1 MGNRGW
7 VKSKTVGR
15 YLVWNDPPC
24 NSVVVP
30 FMHLCDQTGM
40 SVANVWDGVEVKLTF
55 RRTFSEEM
63 MERWNELTEIISSVR
78 FNEDSDTL
86 VWQYESKG
94 EYSTQSLYAVINFK
108 GVVPIYIPAV
118 WKLKVPPKVQVFL

>member
-1 MGNRGW
+1 
-7 VKSKTVGR
+7 
-15 YLVWNDPPC
+15 
-24 NSVVVP
+24 
-30 FMHLCDQTGM
+30 M